1 MNEKLPLSQQQ
12 HGWLMDQ
19 LNRWS
24 AVGIVGPEQTQQ
36 ILALYESGE
45 QRQERTKSWLLY
57 TLSALAMVLFGAAT
71 MLLVGYNW
79 ESLPAV
85 AKLVLIF
92 GAIILSGG
100 AGIYL
105 RYWRDSRLAS
115 DSLLLLGCLFYG
127 AAIWL
132 VAQIFHM
139 SAHYPD
145 GMFWWAVGVLP
156 LAILVDSLVLHALL
170 VVLVGTW
177 CGMEMTQFSR
187 LGGLL
192 FGWRWPIPNACF
204 QALLM
209 IMPGLYLAYRT
220 NSFWRIALYVPL
232 IAWWTV
238 LQPIAWR
245 FNGNQIYFIGAVGA
259 LLLVVA
265 ESHAR
270 GSKLA
275 IPYRAYG
282 ALLFGGTLLP
292 ISYWQFHDNRW
303 IDQSSQAAVL
313 GMSAAILMLAVVIF
327 GLVEW
332 LRYRSLE
339 LGDMP
344 GVNRLNDIRRRQWL
358 PLTCVALMAGLSFW
372 NIGHAAGMSS
382 NTPIAMLVPT
392 LAANVAIV
400 ALALWLISVGLYEER
415 GLPFA
420 AGVLYFLLWTVLRYV
435 DLFGEVGGMLGAS
448 LMFFLCGC
456 ALLGVAF
463 FWRNRKRVQYA

>member
-1 MNEKLPLSQQQ
+1 MNQRQPLSEQQ
-12 HGWLMDQ
+12 HGWLTAQ
-19 LNRWS
+19 LNAWS
-24 AVGIVGPEQTQQ
+24 AAGLVSPDQSQQ

-45 QRQERTKSWLLY
+45 QRQDRRRSWLLY

-71 MLLVGYNW
+71 LLLVGYNW
-79 ESLPAV
+79 ESLPAA
-85 AKLVLIF
+85 AKLALVF
-92 GAIILSGG
+92 AAIVVTYGV
-100 AGIYL
+100 GIYL
-105 RYWRDSRLAS
+105 RYWREAKLAS
-115 DSLLLLGCLFYG
+115 DAMLLLGCLFYG

-132 VAQIFHM
+132 IAQIFHM

-145 GMFWWAVGVLP
+145 GVFWWAVGVLP

-170 VVLVGTW
+170 VALVATW

-192 FGWRWPIPNACF
+192 FGWRWPIPNSCF

-220 NSFWRIALYVPL
+220 QSFWRVALYVPL
-232 IAWWTV
+232 IAWWTL
-238 LQPIAWR
+238 LQPLAWR
-245 FNGNQIYFIGAVGA
+245 FDGNQVYFIGAVGA

-292 ISYWQFHDNRW
+292 VSYWQFHDNRW
-303 IDQSSQAAVL
+303 IHQSSPLAVI
-313 GMSAAILMLAVVIF
+313 GMSAAILLLAVVIF
-327 GLVEW
+327 GLAEW

-339 LGDMP
+339 QGDLA
-344 GVNRLNDIRRRQWL
+344 GVSRLDDIRQRQWL
-358 PLTCVALMAGLSFW
+358 PLLCVALMAGLSFW
-372 NIGHAAGMSS
+372 NIRDVATGSQSPDA
-382 NTPIAMLVPT
+382 IWVPT
-392 LAANVAIV
+392 LAANAAIV
-400 ALALWLISVGLYEER
+400 GLALWLISIGLREER
-415 GLPFA
+415 GQPFA

-448 LMFFLCGC
+448 LLFFLCGC

-463 FWRNRKRVQYA
+463 FWRNRKRVQYV

>member
-12 HGWLMDQ
+12 HGWLTNQ

-24 AVGIVGPEQTQQ
+24 AADIVSAEQAQQ
-36 ILALYESGE
+36 ILSLYESGE

-57 TLSALAMVLFGAAT
+57 TLSALAIVLFGAAT

-79 ESLPAV
+79 NSLSAAV
-85 AKLVLIF
+85 KLVLIF
-92 GAIILSGG
+92 GAIVLANG

-115 DSLLLLGCLFYG
+115 DALLLLGCLFYG

-170 VVLVGTW
+170 VVLVATW
-177 CGMEMTQFSR
+177 CGMEMLGFSG
-187 LGGLL
+187 LGGLI
-192 FGWRWPIPNACF
+192 FGWRLPCF

-209 IMPGLYLAYRT
+209 ALPGLYLAYRG
-220 NSFWRIALYVPL
+220 NSFWRISLYVPL
-232 IAWWTV
+232 IAWWTL

-259 LLLVVA
+259 LLMVVA
-265 ESHAR
+265 ESHPR

-275 IPYRAYG
+275 IPYRLYG

-292 ISYWQFHDNRW
+292 MSYWKFHDNRW
-303 IDQSSQAAVL
+303 YQHASLIAVI
-313 GMSAAILMLAVVIF
+313 GMSAAILMLTAVIF
-327 GLVEW
+327 SLAEW
-332 LRYRSLE
+332 LRYRTLE
-339 LGDMP
+339 QGDMA
-344 GVNRLNDIRRRQWL
+344 GVNRLDDIRRRQWL
-358 PLTCVALMAGLSFW
+358 PLLCAALMAGLSFLS
-372 NIGHAAGMSS
+372 IRDTAYRPTAGDAVVW
-382 NTPIAMLVPT
+382 IPT
-392 LAANVAIV
+392 IAANIAIV
-400 ALALWLISVGLYEER
+400 GLALWLISVGLREER

-420 AGVLYFLLWTVLRYV
+420 AGVLYFLLWTNLRYV
-435 DLFGEVGGMLGAS
+435 DLFGKMGGMLGAS
-448 LMFFLCGC
+448 LLFFLCGC

>member
-1 MNEKLPLSQQQ
+1 MNEKLPLSEQQ
-12 HGWLMDQ
+12 HGWLTDQ

-24 AVGIVGPEQTQQ
+24 AASILSQEQTQQ

-79 ESLPAV
+79 ETLPAA
-85 AKLVLIF
+85 AKLTLIF

-115 DSLLLLGCLFYG
+115 DALLLLGCLFYG
-127 AAIWL
+127 AGIWL

-156 LAILVDSLVLHALL
+156 LAMLVDSLVLHALL

-192 FGWRWPIPNACF
+192 FGWRLPVPNFCL

-209 IMPGLYLAYRT
+209 ALPGLYLGYRG
-220 NSFWRIALYVPL
+220 NSFWRISLYVPL

-292 ISYWQFHDNRW
+292 MSYWQFHDNRW
-303 IDQSSQAAVL
+303 YQHASLIAVI
-313 GMSAAILMLAVVIF
+313 GMSAAILMLTAVIF
-327 GLVEW
+327 SLAEW
-332 LRYRSLE
+332 LRYRTLE
-339 LGDMP
+339 QGDMA
-344 GVNRLNDIRRRQWL
+344 GVNRLDDIRRRQWL
-358 PLTCVALMAGLSFW
+358 PLVCVAMMARLSFLNIRDAGLGWKSPDAIW
-372 NIGHAAGMSS
+372 
-382 NTPIAMLVPT
+382 VPT
-392 LAANVAIV
+392 IAANIAIV
-400 ALALWLISVGLYEER
+400 GLAFWLISIGLREER
-415 GLPFA
+415 GQPFA
-420 AGVLYFLLWTVLRYV
+420 AGVLYFLLWTILRYV